1 MMDKETISTK
11 CPYCRVVMRPTV
23 MKCDLCNVEVQGS
36 FRQPVFQMMSSDDLD
51 FLSKYMLAGFN
62 IKALEQETGL
72 GYAAIR
78 TRLNR
83 MIEHYT
89 WLREAEEEKRHILAR
104 VASNEITASAATE
117 LIAGMGMDYRGGRS
131 RR

>member
-23 MKCDLCNVEVQGS
+23 MKCDLCDVEIQGL
-36 FRQPVFQMMSSDDLD
+36 FQQPVFQMMSSDDLE
-51 FLSKYMLAGFN
+51 FLAKYMMAGFN
-62 IKALEQETGL
+62 IKTLEHETGL

-78 TRLNR
+78 TRLDH
-83 MIEHYT
+83 MIEHYR
-89 WLREAEEEKRHILAR
+89 WLSEAEEEKRHILKR

-117 LIAGMGMDYRGGRS
+117 LIAGMRVDYRGGRA

>member
-1 MMDKETISTK
+1 MDKETISTK
-11 CPYCRVVMRPTV
+11 CPYCKTVMRPTV

-51 FLSKYMLAGFN
+51 FLAKYMLAGFN
-62 IKALEQETGL
+62 IKALEHETGL

-78 TRLNR
+78 TRLDR

-104 VASNEITASAATE
+104 VASNEITASVATE